1 MAACVQGE
9 PVRKRL
15 FVVDCDGG
23 VDDAQAILM
32 IIARSDVDLVAITT
46 AYGNT
51 FVEQVGRNV
60 RRLLRVAERTD
71 IPIYSGAN
79 APLVGLPHKNSF
91 YYGADGFGDVRW
103 DDAAEMESGCGTA
116 EKEHAVSALLK
127 LADAHP
133 GEITLVCLGPLTNV
147 ALALKLDPLFGEK
160 LHKCVIMGGNY
171 KGRGNVDVC
180 SEFNFHVDPESAF
193 VVLQEMCC
201 DIVVVTWEL
210 CLENFLTLSEYE
222 RLRDDGKGCR
232 KSEFMRVIEG
242 CILKKCCTNE
252 KYVPC
257 DEIAAAVAL
266 DASVVKDSST
276 VHASIELSG
285 AYTRG
290 QMVVD
295 WADLQGKRKNVI
307 VVLDIHKDPY
317 MNLLRNAT
325 CN

>member
-1 MAACVQGE
+1 MATCVKGE

-32 IIARSDVDLVAITT
+32 ILARSDVDLVAITT

-71 IPIYSGAN
+71 IPIYAGAN
-79 APLVGLPHKNSF
+79 APMVGLPHKNSF
-91 YYGADGFGDVRW
+91 YYGSDGFGDVPEG
-103 DDAAEMESGCGTA
+103 DYSETASAGGAE

-201 DIVVVTWEL
+201 DIVVVSWEL

-222 RLRDDGKGCR
+222 KLRDDGKGCR
-232 KSEFMRVIEG
+232 KSDFMRLIEG

-266 DASVVKDSST
+266 DASVVKESAT

-307 VVLDIHKDPY
+307 VVLEIHKEPY

>member
-1 MAACVQGE
+1 MAASVRGE

-23 VDDAQAILM
+23 VDDAHAILM
-32 IIARSDVDLVAITT
+32 ILARSDVDLVAITT
-46 AYGNT
+46 VYGNT
-51 FVEQVGRNV
+51 FVEQVGRNI

-71 IPIYSGAN
+71 IPIYAGVN
-79 APLVGLPHKNSF
+79 APLVGLPHKNYF
-91 YYGADGFGDVRW
+91 YYGADGFGDVPEG
-103 DDAAEMESGCGTA
+103 DDADMTSAGGTA

-180 SEFNFHVDPESAF
+180 SEFNFHIDPESAF
-193 VVLQEMCC
+193 VVLKEMCC
-201 DIVVVTWEL
+201 DIVLVTWEL
-210 CLENFLTLSEYE
+210 CLENFLTLTEYE
-222 RLRDDGKGCR
+222 KLRDDARGCR
-232 KSEFMRVIEG
+232 KAEFMRLIEG
-242 CILKKCCTNE
+242 YVMRTYYTNE

-266 DASVVKDSST
+266 DASVVKDSAT

-295 WADLQGKRKNVI
+295 WTGMQGKRKNVI
-307 VVLDIHKDPY
+307 VVLGILKEQY
-317 MNLLRNAT
+317 LNLIRNAT
-325 CN
+325 CS

>member
-1 MAACVQGE
+1 MAACVKGE

-23 VDDAQAILM
+23 VDDVQAILM
-32 IIARSDVDLVAITT
+32 ILAGSDVDLVAITT
-46 AYGNT
+46 VYGNT

-60 RRLLRVAERTD
+60 HRLLRVAERTD
-71 IPIYSGAN
+71 IPIYTGAN

-91 YYGADGFGDVRW
+91 YYGADGFGDVLGK
-103 DDAAEMESGCGTA
+103 DDAEMVSEGGTA

-127 LADAHP
+127 LANAHP

-201 DIVVVTWEL
+201 DIVVVSWEL
-210 CLENFLTLSEYE
+210 CLENFLTLSEYDK
-222 RLRDDGKGCR
+222 LRDDGKGSR
-232 KSEFMRVIEG
+232 TSDFMRLIEG
-242 CILKKCCTNE
+242 RVIKKYCTNE

-266 DASVVKDSST
+266 DASVVKDSAN

-307 VVLDIHKDPY
+307 VVLEIHKEPY

-325 CN
+325 CS

>member
-1 MAACVQGE
+1 MTTYVKGE

-32 IIARSDVDLVAITT
+32 ILARSDVDLVAITT
-46 AYGNT
+46 VYGCT

-71 IPIYSGAN
+71 IPIYTGAN
-79 APLVGLPHKNSF
+79 APLVGLPHKNFF
-91 YYGADGFGDVRW
+91 YYGADGFGDVPEG
-103 DDAAEMESGCGTA
+103 DDSETASAGGVA
-116 EKEHAVSALLK
+116 EKEHAFSALLK

-201 DIVVVTWEL
+201 DIVLVSWEL
-210 CLENFLTLSEYE
+210 CLENFLTLSECE
-222 RLRDDGKGCR
+222 KLRNDAKGCR
-232 KSEFMRVIEG
+232 KADFMWLIEG
-242 CILKKCCTNE
+242 LVMKKCCTYE

-266 DASVVKDSST
+266 DASVVKDSAT

>member
-1 MAACVQGE
+1 MATCVKGE

-32 IIARSDVDLVAITT
+32 ILARRDVDLVAITT
-46 AYGNT
+46 VYGNT

-60 RRLLRVAERTD
+60 RRLLRVSERTD
-71 IPIYSGAN
+71 IPIYTGAN
-79 APLVGLPHKNSF
+79 APMVGLPHKNSF
-91 YYGADGFGDVRW
+91 YYGADGFGDVLEK
-103 DDAAEMESGCGTA
+103 DDADMASAGGTA

-193 VVLQEMCC
+193 VVLQDMCC
-201 DIVVVTWEL
+201 DIVVVSWEL
-210 CLENFLTLSEYE
+210 CLENFLTLSEYKK
-222 RLRDDGKGCR
+222 LRDDGKGCR
-232 KSEFMRVIEG
+232 TSDFMRLIEG
-242 CILKKCCTNE
+242 CVVKKYCTNE

-266 DASVVKDSST
+266 DASVVKESAA

-307 VVLDIHKDPY
+307 VVLEIHKEPY
-317 MNLLRNAT
+317 INLLRNAT